1 MANIKKAII
10 KTEELPQVASDGK
23 YYFRY
28 RIKSPDG
35 LVTSQWSDI
44 KAVTGNSV
52 VDIRDVAGFQT
63 NTVPIYAEVTP
74 DESQI
79 SLSWDPVGSSLIKTS
94 EYDVFVKR
102 EYVTEPEDSYSYFA
116 TSKSNTFNF
125 PILSSN
131 TLGKPMYVNFI
142 IQLASVQKE
151 LNTDLQIGELQN
163 VSTIYV
169 VSIGGIDGGVI

>member
-10 KTEELPQVASDGK
+10 KTEQLPQVASDGK

-35 LVTSQWSDI
+35 LITSQWSDV
-44 KAVTGNSV
+44 KAVAGNTV
-52 VDIRDVAGFQT
+52 TEIRDLAGFQT

-94 EYDVFVKR
+94 EYDIFVKR
-102 EYVTEPEDSYSYFA
+102 QFASSTESNYSYFA

-125 PILSSN
+125 PILSSD

-151 LNTDLQIGELQN
+151 LNTDLQIGELLN
-163 VSTIYV
+163 LSTLYV
-169 VSIGGIDGGVI
+169 LNIGGLDGGVI